1 MNRAERQTA
10 EAWLRKAVRNAPDP
24 LPPGV
29 FPRLLDE
36 AVRIGF
42 SRSVL
47 DDVLD
52 LWLSYGYCRI
62 TDHITNDIELLPA
75 SAAVFG
81 RSGPASRTL
90 SRREDF
96 FTPET

>member
-1 MNRAERQTA
+1 MSRTERQTA
-10 EAWLRKAVRNAPDP
+10 EAWLRNAVRNAPNP

-75 SAAVFG
+75 GAALFDRAG
-81 RSGPASRTL
+81 LASRTL
-90 SRREDF
+90 SRREGF
-96 FTPET
+96 FTPEP

>member
-1 MNRAERQTA
+1 MSRTERQAA
-10 EAWLRKAVRNAPDP
+10 EAWLRKAVRNAPNP

-62 TDHITNDIELLPA
+62 TDHIANDIELLPA
-75 SAAVFG
+75 GTALFG
-81 RSGPASRTL
+81 RSGLASRPR
-90 SRREDF
+90 SWREDF